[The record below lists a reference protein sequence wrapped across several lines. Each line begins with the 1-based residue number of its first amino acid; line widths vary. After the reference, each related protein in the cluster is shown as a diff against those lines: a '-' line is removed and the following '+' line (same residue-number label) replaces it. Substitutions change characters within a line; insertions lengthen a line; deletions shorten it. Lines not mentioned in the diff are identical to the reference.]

1 MLTLCSYNGLVPV
14 LENTTVIS
22 TLLSRASV
30 KLLGEPGPDDAELRV
45 IFEAAV
51 RAPDHG
57 KLRPWRFFV
66 VRGDARRK
74 LSDLF
79 VAGVKRR
86 EPGANEAQ
94 IEKER
99 EKPLRAPVTI
109 AVVAKIVAGHKIPEI
124 EQTLSAGAAAM
135 NILNAIHAL
144 GFAAKWVTGANC
156 YDAEFRRAF
165 GLDAADQL
173 IGFIHAGTPVEKLAS
188 PGRPDPDEFMVE
200 WAGDVGAREKDSAAN
215 IGSTGKVLL
224 PAG

>member
-1 MLTLCSYNGLVPV
+1 M
-14 LENTTVIS
+14 
-22 TLLSRASV
+22 
-30 KLLGEPGPDDAELRV
+30 
-45 IFEAAV
+45 

-66 VRGDARRK
+66 VRGDARER
-74 LSDLF
+74 LSELF

-86 EPGANEAQ
+86 EPGATEAQ

-135 NILNAIHAL
+135 NILNATHAL

-156 YDAEFRRAF
+156 YDPDFKREF
-165 GLDAADQL
+165 GLDSTDRL
-173 IGFIHAGTPVEKLAS
+173 IGFIHIGTPLETAA
-188 PGRPDPDEFMVE
+188 PAERPDAAEFVVE
-200 WAGDVGAREKDSAAN
+200 W
-215 IGSTGKVLL
+215 IGK
-224 PAG
+224 